1 MVTAETDE
9 TAARAQRA
17 SVPTAATRRQPV
29 LAPLGPPRLL
39 ESTVQQDAATEAAS
53 AAFEVEFSGKAT
65 FQHSPL
71 KSPDWPWRIALYYGP
86 SGTGK
91 SLLLAEQTGSERV
104 GAAPSTAAM
113 AWLTPGFLS
122 NCIHWVRSVESR
134 GIYPWGLGVR
144 VVPQHRV

>member
-104 GAAPSTAAM
+104 VVHLERDAAERPALSAIFRAEGA
-113 AWLTPGFLS
+113 PGSLGQGGHDLCLLRKFTLVCLS
-122 NCIHWVRSVESR
+122 
-134 GIYPWGLGVR
+134 
-144 VVPQHRV
+144 

>member
-9 TAARAQRA
+9 TAARAHRA
-17 SVPTAATRRQPV
+17 SVATAATRRQPV

-39 ESTVQQDAATEAAS
+39 ESAVQQDAATEAAS

-71 KSPDWPWRIALYYGP
+71 KAPDWPWRIGLAYGP

-91 SLLLAEQTGSERV
+91 SLVLGDFTGSARV
-104 GAAPSTAAM
+104 DGD
-113 AWLTPGFLS
+113 
-122 NCIHWVRSVESR
+122 VRIDLGNSADPDALEALGGDELLDAVSR
-134 GIYPWGLGVR
+134 GG
-144 VVPQHRV
+144 H